1 MSSFLVGTT
10 GLHNLEAAVQ
20 IIVARLYAGFSFPE
34 QPISRKQVKKFE
46 RNAQI
51 RARFAAGEGLSDLGR
66 EYGLS
71 PQRIY
76 QIVHDST
83 G

>member
-1 MSSFLVGTT
+1 MFSYPVGTT
-10 GLHNLEAAVQ
+10 GLHTLENAVRT
-20 IIVARLYAGFSFPE
+20 IIARLYAGFSFPDK
-34 QPISRKQVKKFE
+34 PVTRKQGRKTE
-46 RNAQI
+46 RNAEI
-51 RARFAAGEGLSDLGR
+51 RARYEAGEGLSDIGR

-76 QIVHDST
+76 QIVRRKT